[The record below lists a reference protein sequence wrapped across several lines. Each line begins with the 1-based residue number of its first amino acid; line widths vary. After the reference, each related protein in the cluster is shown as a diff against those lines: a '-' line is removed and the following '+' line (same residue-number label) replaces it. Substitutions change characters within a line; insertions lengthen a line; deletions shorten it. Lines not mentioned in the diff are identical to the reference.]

1 MLSRREL
8 VVLFFG
14 IGFSIAGAARSQ
26 EPAQEP
32 EEPSYEFFSGNVA
45 EIQSGKLTV
54 VRAITGKQN
63 ERRAFVMNADTKVE
77 GKLKTRVRVTVG
89 YVTADGKDIAVRV
102 VVRPPLPKR

>member
-1 MLSRREL
+1 MRREL
-8 VVLFFG
+8 VVLFFA
-14 IGFSIAGAARSQ
+14 FVLSVAGSARPQ

-45 EIQSGKLTV
+45 EVQPGKLTV
-54 VRAITGKQN
+54 VRAITGKEN
-63 ERRAFVMNADTKVE
+63 ERRTFLMNSETKVE

-89 YVTADGKDIAVRV
+89 YTTTSDGDVAVRV